1 MAVLA
6 GSVCNLTNAVM
17 TGVLSGVLTDDAL
30 MTRPHFSSSCW
41 RMEIEMG
48 LEAEEDKNKIVM
60 STPGQRSPRHLY
72 ELFQISDTRGNIHK

>member
-6 GSVCNLTNAVM
+6 GSVYNLTNAVM

-60 STPGQRSPRHLY
+60 STRGQRSPQHLY
-72 ELFQISDTRGNIHK
+72 ELFQISATRGNIHK